1 MQTYY
6 LAVDIG
12 ASSGR
17 HILGSLVDGK
27 ISLEEVHRFDN
38 GNEKK
43 NGVLCW
49 NTEKLFHEILEG
61 MKKCKAL
68 GKVPVSMGIDTWG
81 VDFVLIDKEGNKI
94 GEAVG
99 YRDHRTD
106 KRMEEVEAI
115 IPAQELYER
124 TGIQT
129 QVYNTIYQLMAVKK
143 NNPEYL
149 EQAETLLFS
158 PDYYHYLL
166 TGVKNQEYTIAST
179 GQLLNAYTRN
189 WDYELIERLGLPKKL
204 FHDLNMP
211 GTPIGTLSAKVQEEV
226 GFNCMVICPA
236 SHDTASAV
244 AAVPSTK
251 KDNLYISS
259 GTWSLMGIESEE
271 PNCSAQNRLA
281 GFTNEGG
288 YNKTYRILRNIMGL
302 WMIQS
307 VRKEIGEGKSYEQ
320 ICESASKEE
329 IKSIVDCND
338 SSFLSPESMVAAVQ
352 NYCEKTS
359 QQIPQSLSE
368 IAAVIYNS
376 LATCYAQTLTQI
388 EQLTGK
394 HYDCIHIIGG
404 GSNATY
410 LNELTAR
417 YTRRE
422 VITGPAEAT
431 AIGNIISQ
439 MIRKGAFSSLSEA
452 RQCISNSPCCF

>member
-1 MQTYY
+1 MQTFY

-27 ISLEEVHRFDN
+27 ICLEEVHRFDN
-38 GNEKK
+38 GMEKK

-49 NTEKLFHEILEG
+49 NTEKLFKEILEG
-61 MKKCKAL
+61 LKKCKQL
-68 GKVPVSMGIDTWG
+68 GKIPVSMGIDTWG
-81 VDFVLIDKEGNKI
+81 VDFVLLDKENHKI

-106 KRMEEVEAI
+106 AMIQEVEGI
-115 IPAQELYER
+115 LSSRELYER

-143 NNPEYL
+143 THPEYL
-149 EQAETLLFS
+149 EQAENLLFS
-158 PDYYHYLL
+158 PDYYHFLL
-166 TGVKNQEYTIAST
+166 TGVKKQEYTIAST
-179 GQLLNAYTRN
+179 GQMLNVHTRS
-189 WDYELIERLGLPKKL
+189 WDNELVDKLGLPKKL
-204 FHDLNMP
+204 FKEITMP
-211 GTPIGTLSAKVQEEV
+211 GTLVGNLSAQVQAEV
-226 GFNCMVICPA
+226 GFDCKVICPA
-236 SHDTASAV
+236 SHDTGSAV
-244 AAVPSTK
+244 AAIPSTK

-271 PNCSAQNRLA
+271 PNCSEGTRIA

-288 YNKTYRILRNIMGL
+288 YNKTYRILKNIMGL

-307 VRKEIGEGKSYEQ
+307 VRKEIGAGKSFDE
-320 ICESASKEE
+320 ICEGASKEQ
-329 IKSIVDCND
+329 ITSIVDCND

-352 NYCEKTS
+352 QYCEATK
-359 QQIPQSLSE
+359 QQIPESLSQ

-376 LATCYAQTLTQI
+376 LASCYAKTLLEI
-388 EQLTGK
+388 EELTGK

-404 GSNATY
+404 GSNAKY

-417 YTRRE
+417 YTGRM
-422 VITGPAEAT
+422 VQAGPSEAT
-431 AIGNIISQ
+431 AIGNIIIQ
-439 MIRKGAFSSLSEA
+439 MISDEVFSSLQDARACVSE
-452 RQCISNSPCCF
+452 SF